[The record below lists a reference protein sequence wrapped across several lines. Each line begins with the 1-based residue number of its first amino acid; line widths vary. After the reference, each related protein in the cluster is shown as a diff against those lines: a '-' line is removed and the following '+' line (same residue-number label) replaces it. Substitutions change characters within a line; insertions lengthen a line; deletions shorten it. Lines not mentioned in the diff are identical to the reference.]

1 MNYIEAL
8 QALVDGKK
16 IREKNWDK
24 GKYVYTEDNLIVTDC
39 GDVIE
44 LVVDVLED
52 ITKDNWEIYQTE
64 EERLIADGKRFSV
77 FRKCKGHSCQRC
89 SAMNPCLYKNCE
101 DCPVYAE
108 CNAVKGGEYFVD
120 MLTSEDFK
128 DDEWFSRN
136 MLTINEMWDKLNKED

>member
-24 GKYVYTEDNLIVTDC
+24 GKYVYIEDNLIVTDC

-89 SAMNPCLYKNCE
+89 SAMNPCLYKTCE
-101 DCPVYAE
+101 ELGFKHLLLGIIADDDVTDADIDKLY
-108 CNAVKGGEYFVD
+108 NAVKGELD
-120 MLTSEDFK
+120 A
-128 DDEWFSRN
+128 
-136 MLTINEMWDKLNKED
+136 

>member
-24 GKYVYTEDNLIVTDC
+24 GEYVYIEDNLIVTDC
-39 GDVIE
+39 SDVID
-44 LVVDVLED
+44 LVVDDLED

-89 SAMNPCLYKNCE
+89 SAMNPCLYKTCE
-101 DCPVYAE
+101 ELGFKHLLLGIIADDDVTDADIDKLY
-108 CNAVKGGEYFVD
+108 NTVKGELD
-120 MLTSEDFK
+120 A
-128 DDEWFSRN
+128 
-136 MLTINEMWDKLNKED
+136 

>member
-16 IREKNWDK
+16 IKEKNWDK
-24 GKYVYTEDNLIVTDC
+24 GEYVYIEDNLIVTDC
-39 GDVIE
+39 GDVTD
-44 LVVDVLED
+44 LVVDDLED

-89 SAMNPCLYKNCE
+89 SAMNPCLYKTCE
-101 DCPVYAE
+101 ELGFKHLLLGIIADDDVTDADIDKLY
-108 CNAVKGGEYFVD
+108 NAVKGELD
-120 MLTSEDFK
+120 A
-128 DDEWFSRN
+128 
-136 MLTINEMWDKLNKED
+136 

>member
-24 GKYVYTEDNLIVTDC
+24 GKYVYIEDNLIVTDC
-39 GDVIE
+39 SDVVD
-44 LVVDVLED
+44 LVVDDLED

-77 FRKCKGHSCQRC
+77 FRKCKGPSCQRC
-89 SAMNPCLYKNCE
+89 SAMNPCLYKTCE
-101 DCPVYAE
+101 ELGFKHLLLGIIADDDDVTDADIDKLY
-108 CNAVKGGEYFVD
+108 NAVKGELD
-120 MLTSEDFK
+120 A
-128 DDEWFSRN
+128 
-136 MLTINEMWDKLNKED
+136 

>member
-24 GKYVYTEDNLIVTDC
+24 GKYVYIEDNLIVIDC

-44 LVVDVLED
+44 LAVDVLED

-64 EERLIADGKRFSV
+64 EDKLIADGKRFKV
-77 FRKCKGHSCQRC
+77 FRECKGHSCQRC

-101 DCPVYAE
+101 ELGFEHLLLGIIADDDEVTDADIDKLY
-108 CNAVKGGEYFVD
+108 NAVKGELD
-120 MLTSEDFK
+120 A
-128 DDEWFSRN
+128 
-136 MLTINEMWDKLNKED
+136 

>member
-24 GKYVYTEDNLIVTDC
+24 GEYVYIEDNLIVTDC
-39 GDVIE
+39 SDVID
-44 LVVDVLED
+44 LVVDDLED

-89 SAMNPCLYKNCE
+89 SAMNPCLYKTCE
-101 DCPVYAE
+101 ELGFKHLLLGIIADDDVTDADIDKLY
-108 CNAVKGGEYFVD
+108 NAVKGELD
-120 MLTSEDFK
+120 A
-128 DDEWFSRN
+128 
-136 MLTINEMWDKLNKED
+136 